1 MIGSSKNDI
10 WNSPRKCFAH
20 KKNPGLGAN
29 RPSNNW
35 ALEVLLKMQ
44 YVWSPIGGA
53 MYSLLKNNNFASHQH
68 DTDGTPPPVTLLS
81 CSSPLV
87 LMNYVH
93 FLYAVSTLPNLCLFN
108 SFETTH
114 LFIKQRV
121 KWCIFLLVKRWDIC
135 GRYIS
140 HQKGI
145 WPNEDKAMLT

>member
-1 MIGSSKNDI
+1 
-10 WNSPRKCFAH
+10 
-20 KKNPGLGAN
+20 
-29 RPSNNW
+29 
-35 ALEVLLKMQ
+35 MQ
-44 YVWSPIGGA
+44 YVWIPIGGA

-121 KWCIFLLVKRWDIC
+121 KRCIFLLLKRWDIC
-135 GRYIS
+135 GLYIS

-145 WPNEDKAMLT
+145 WPNGDKAMLT

>member
-1 MIGSSKNDI
+1 MIGSSKNNRQ
-10 WNSPRKCFAH
+10 NSPRKFFWAQE
-20 KKNPGLGAN
+20 KETRVKFNPGLSAN
-29 RPSNNW
+29 RSSNNW

-53 MYSLLKNNNFASHQH
+53 MYSFLKNNNFASHQH
-68 DTDGTPPPVTLLS
+68 DTLLS

-87 LMNYVH
+87 LMNYMH
-93 FLYAVSTLPNLCLFN
+93 FLYAVSTVPNLCLFN

-121 KWCIFLLVKRWDIC
+121 KRCIFLLVKRWDIC

-145 WPNEDKAMLT
+145 WPNGDKAMLT

>member
-1 MIGSSKNDI
+1 MIGSSKNNRQ
-10 WNSPRKCFAH
+10 NSPRKFFWAQE
-20 KKNPGLGAN
+20 KETRVKFNPGLSAN
-29 RPSNNW
+29 RSSNNW

-53 MYSLLKNNNFASHQH
+53 MYSFLKNNNFASHQH
-68 DTDGTPPPVTLLS
+68 DTLLS

-87 LMNYVH
+87 LMNYMH
-93 FLYAVSTLPNLCLFN
+93 FLYAVSTVPNLCLFN

-121 KWCIFLLVKRWDIC
+121 KRCIFLLLKRWDIWS
-135 GRYIS
+135 RYIS

-145 WPNEDKAMLT
+145 WPNWDKAMLT